1 MANMSTDIAR
11 LEAVDVR
18 EVWPDEARHLT
29 PWLADNLDVL
39 SNALGIDLELD
50 GSEVPVGPF
59 NADLLLHDT
68 NTGAKVVVENMIGN
82 TDHDHLGKVIT
93 YAAGLEASH
102 AVLVAETFRPE
113 HRSAL
118 QWLNAHSRESVSFF
132 GIVLKVWKIGDS
144 APAPQL
150 DVVVEPDTWVRSV
163 HARSSDGLST
173 SQLAYRD
180 FWAEFLPAFHERY
193 PGWSRAQTPSKDN
206 WMNFPAGKSGVH
218 YSVNFCHPEDR
229 PRFRFELY
237 VDGKDKEDVDRR
249 FAELEAQRPKIETA
263 FGDTLEWERL
273 DTRRASRIAS
283 YYPDDVGVHTRD
295 KWPDVREWTLDH
307 LGRLREAMQPHIDG
321 LA

>member
-1 MANMSTDIAR
+1 MSTDIAR

-29 PWLADNLDVL
+29 PWLAENLDVL
-39 SNALGIDLELD
+39 GNALGIDLELD
-50 GSEVPVGPF
+50 GSEVSVGTF
-59 NADLLLHDT
+59 SADLLLHDT

-163 HARSSDGLST
+163 HARGSDALST

-206 WMNFPAGKSGVH
+206 WMNFPAGKSGFH

-249 FAELEAQRPKIETA
+249 FTELEAQRLKIETA

-283 YYPDDVGVHTRD
+283 YYPDDVDVHTRD
-295 KWPDVREWTLDH
+295 KWPDVREWTLNH
-307 LGRLREAMQPHIDG
+307 FGSLRAAMQPHIDG